1 MTVQEKLI
9 AKYGNPMLD
18 VKVFEVRNLT
28 LWDVPLYIN
37 THIPAIPN
45 KIYCNK
51 DLIEPLHKVFLS
63 LIETGLSRE
72 IKTWDGCYNVRF
84 IRGSKTVLSIHSFA
98 LAIDMNAS
106 HNPLG
111 LDKDTAKANGLKPFS
126 LAFDDMFRSNGFK
139 CGIDFKRGDGMHF
152 EYTTK
157 I

>member
-1 MTVQEKLI
+1 MTIQDKLI
-9 AKYGNPMLD
+9 AKYGDPVID
-18 VKVFEVRNLT
+18 VRVFEARNMVM
-28 LWDVPLYIN
+28 WDIPLYIN
-37 THIPAIPN
+37 THIPALPN

-51 DLIEPLHKVFLS
+51 DLIGPLQKVFYS

-72 IKTWDGCYNVRF
+72 IKTWDGCYNVRL
-84 IRGSKTVLSIHSFA
+84 IRGSKTVLSVHSWG

-111 LDKDTAKANGLKPFS
+111 YSKDEAKANGLKPFS
-126 LAFDDMFRSNGFK
+126 LSFDETFRSNGFK